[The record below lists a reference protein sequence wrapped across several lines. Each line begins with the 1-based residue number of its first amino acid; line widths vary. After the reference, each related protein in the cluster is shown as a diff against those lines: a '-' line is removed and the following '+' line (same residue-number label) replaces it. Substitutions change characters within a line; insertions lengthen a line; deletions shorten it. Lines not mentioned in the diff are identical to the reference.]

1 MAERVRILFLAA
13 NPKNTDKVRLDEEI
27 RQIQERIRAADFRDH
42 FDLQSR
48 WAVRPDDLLQ
58 ALNEV
63 RPHIVHFSGHGTA
76 SAELVLEDAEGKAKP
91 VTDVALKALF
101 THLKGDIQLVV
112 LNSCHSNDQANVI
125 SEQVD
130 CTIGMNEA
138 VGDEAAITFA
148 QWLYGALAF
157 GRSIAEAFEQAQT
170 ALLLHGITE
179 ENTPTLHSRSG
190 VDPRSISFIKSHQAA
205 APLPKMSYEILQIAI
220 AGNSPINYVR
230 YDGGIAV
237 TAGLLQIDSGFDMAA
252 RAEIEEAMGSLLR
265 CHCIREDQKD
275 LYYVTQTGYEVA
287 NSVSDGDL
295 ITFAR
300 IKQRMPQLIA
310 EMKKDL
316 TEEGGACVR
325 EFFVKGKNTMLGGS
339 SKRRFAYFPEEHENL
354 KGKMDVLENAG
365 LIMDVTTG
373 NVPIYRMSEE
383 FVSLVVKFG

>member
-1 MAERVRILFLAA
+1 MAEQVRILFLAA
-13 NPKNTDKVRLDEEI
+13 NPKDTDKVRLDEEI

-63 RPHIVHFSGHGTA
+63 RPHIVHFSGHGTD
-76 SAELVLEDAEGKAKP
+76 SAELVLEDAEGSAKP
-91 VTDVALKALF
+91 VTDAALKALF

-112 LNSCHSNDQANVI
+112 LNSCHSNDQAKII

-138 VGDEAAITFA
+138 IGDEAAILFA
-148 QWLYGALAF
+148 QWLYGAMAF
-157 GRSIAEAFEQAQT
+157 GKSVAEAFEQART
-170 ALLLHGITE
+170 ALLLHGVSEDT
-179 ENTPTLHSRSG
+179 TPTLQCRAG
-190 VDPRSISFIKSHQAA
+190 VDPHSLTFIKTSHATSI
-205 APLPKMSYEILQIAI
+205 LPTMSYEILQIAI

-237 TAGLLQIDSGFDMAA
+237 MAGLVQMDSGYDMAA
-252 RAEIEEAMGSLLR
+252 RAEIEAAMDALVRS
-265 CHCIREDQKD
+265 HCIREEQKD
-275 LYYVTQTGYEVA
+275 LFYVTQTGYEVA
-287 NSVSDGDL
+287 NSVADGDL
-295 ITFAR
+295 VTFAR
-300 IKQRMPQLIA
+300 IKQQMPQLIA
-310 EMKKDL
+310 EMKNDL
-316 TEEGGACVR
+316 TEDGGDCVR

-339 SKRRFAYFPEEHENL
+339 SKRRFAYFPEEHDNL

-383 FVSLVVKFG
+383 FVSFVVKYG